1 MLLLAAR
8 QLPLPAWTSR
18 AEAQEKT
25 ASLVWRHGVS
35 LFGDLKYPSGF
46 KQFDY
51 VNAKAPKGGAA
62 CQIALGPF
70 DNFNMVVAGIKGSLV
85 LGIDLVY
92 ETLFVPA
99 LDEVS
104 SEYGLL
110 AEAMSY
116 PDDFSSVTFRLR
128 AEAKWHDGKPVT
140 PEDVIFSFNAFNK
153 FSPQVAASYRH
164 VVKVEKT
171 GDREIT
177 FTFDAPGNRKLP
189 QIIGQLTILPKQ
201 WWEGTDKDGK
211 KRDIGESTLEPP
223 LGSGPYRIKE
233 FAAGRSI
240 VYERVKDY
248 WGRDVNVNIGRNN
261 FDELRFEYFRD
272 ATVAIE
278 AFKANTVDWRTENS
292 AKNWATAYDFP
303 AVNEKRVVL
312 EEFPITNIG
321 IMQAFAFNIRRDKF
335 KDPRVR
341 LAFNYAFDFEALN
354 KQIFFGHTNASPA
367 ISKAPNLR
375 PPGCRPAAS
384 SNFWKPCAI
393 RFPLNCLR
401 RPIPIRPVAMPAV
414 RSNQREAIKL
424 FKEAGYEMRNQQ
436 LVNSK
441 TERALHDRIPLQC
454 SDLRARLLFY
464 KPSLER
470 LGITVSVRTVDE
482 AQYENRLRNWDF
494 DIITYAW
501 GESLLP
507 GNEQRGY
514 WGSQAADQPGAE
526 NVIGIKNPAVDA
538 MIEQVVFAK
547 SQDDLV
553 AATKALDR
561 VLLWNH
567 YVVPQWAYGK
577 CAPRAGT
584 ASAGPIRCRNTACR
598 RSRPCGGGT
607 RKGCQ
612 DGNPAVVPPRPRRST
627 GRRLAERLELE
638 PRAMVGGAG
647 RIAVGHHAT
656 MVQLLPFLG
665 LRFATWLPEFN
676 VKSIAVGGPAACAPL
691 QFGIF
696 RQQPKLRLRPLR
708 FRRAVPA

>member
-1 MLLLAAR
+1 MNRRTLLTSTILLLASR

-25 ASLVWRHGVS
+25 TGMVWRHGVS
-35 LFGDLKYPSGF
+35 PFGDLKYPSGF

-51 VNAKAPKGGAA
+51 VNANAPKGGAA

-92 ETLFVPA
+92 ETLFMPA

-116 PDDFSSVTFRLR
+116 PDDFSSVSFRLR

-153 FSPQVAASYRH
+153 FSPQVATSYRH

-171 GDREIT
+171 GDCEIA

-189 QIIGQLTILPKQ
+189 QIIGQLTILPKE
-201 WWEGTDKDGK
+201 WWEGADKDGK
-211 KRDIGESTLEPP
+211 KRNVGESSLEPP
-223 LGSGPYRIKE
+223 LGSGAYRIKE
-233 FAAGRSI
+233 FSAGRSI

-248 WGRDVNVNIGRNN
+248 WGRNVNINIGRNN

-278 AFKANTVDWRTENS
+278 AFKANTVDWRSENS
-292 AKNWATAYDFP
+292 AKNWATAYDFT
-303 AVNEKRVVL
+303 AVSEKRVVL
-312 EEFPITNIG
+312 EEFPITNVG

-354 KQIFFGHTNASPA
+354 KQIFFGQYKRIASYFEGTELAATGLPTGRELELLHTVRDKVPAELFTKAYSNPASGDPM
-367 ISKAPNLR
+367 
-375 PPGCRPAAS
+375 
-384 SNFWKPCAI
+384 AI
-393 RFPLNCLR
+393 RT
-401 RPIPIRPVAMPAV
+401 
-414 RSNQREAIKL
+414 NQREAVRL
-424 FKEAGYEMRNQQ
+424 LKEAGFDMLNQQ
-436 LVNSK
+436 LVNRK
-441 TERALHDRIPLQC
+441 TSEPFTVEFLANAPVFERVF
-454 SDLRARLLFY
+454 LFY

-470 LGITVSVRTVDE
+470 IGITVSVRTVDE

-514 WGSQAADQPGAE
+514 WGSQAADQAGAD
-526 NVIGIKNPAVDA
+526 NVIGIKNPAVDE
-538 MIEQVVFAK
+538 MIEHIIFAK
-547 SQDDLV
+547 NQADLV

-577 CAPRAGT
+577 LRTARWDRFSHPNPLPKYGMSGFPNLWWWDADKAAKAGT
-584 ASAGPIRCRNTACR
+584 
-598 RSRPCGGGT
+598 
-607 RKGCQ
+607 
-612 DGNPAVVPPRPRRST
+612 
-627 GRRLAERLELE
+627 
-638 PRAMVGGAG
+638 
-647 RIAVGHHAT
+647 
-656 MVQLLPFLG
+656 
-665 LRFATWLPEFN
+665 
-676 VKSIAVGGPAACAPL
+676 
-691 QFGIF
+691 
-696 RQQPKLRLRPLR
+696 RQ
-708 FRRAVPA
+708 